1 MSDATRAQAWRVALA
16 GLLALAVAMGI
27 GRFAFTPLLPMML
40 RDAELTLPGGAALA
54 SANYLGYFVGALLCM
69 RWRVEPA
76 TTMRAGLVATVLL
89 TLAMGAHSVLG
100 ALGSLGSL
108 GLRGEP
114 ATASASLMPLWTLL
128 RGLAGVASAGV
139 FVFTSG
145 WCLQRL
151 AQLGHVQLGGII
163 FCGPG
168 VGIAITGLA
177 AGGMT
182 AHGWPAAWG
191 WLSFGVLA
199 AVMVALLWSTVRG
212 DAATAP
218 RQRQALALGGE
229 TIGLTLAYG
238 IAGFGYII
246 TATFLPVMARIALP
260 GSAWP
265 DYFWPIFGAAVALG
279 ALLST
284 RVGMTHDNRRL
295 LTGCYVLQAAA
306 VMLAVVWPTVVGF
319 ALSSLLLGV
328 PFTAITLFAMREAR
342 RLQSGDAAALMG
354 LMTATYGAGQIA
366 GPPLATALVHR
377 TGSFAPSLWVA
388 AAALLIG
395 AMGYDQL
402 RRRWPLSG

>member
-40 RDAELTLPGGAALA
+40 RDAELTLAGGAALA
-54 SANYLGYFVGALLCM
+54 SANYVGYFIGALLCM
-69 RWRVEPA
+69 RWRGEPA

-89 TLAMGAHSVLG
+89 TLAMGAHSVVA
-100 ALGSLGSL
+100 ALGESAP
-108 GLRGEP
+108 E
-114 ATASASLMPLWTLL
+114 AASLMPLWTLL

-191 WLSFGVLA
+191 WLSFGMLA
-199 AVMVALLWSTVRG
+199 AVMVVLLWSTVRG

-218 RQRQALALGGE
+218 PKRQPLALGGE
-229 TIGLTLAYG
+229 TLGLTLAYG

-284 RVGMTHDNRRL
+284 RVGMAHDNRRL

-342 RLQSGDAAALMG
+342 RLQAGDAAALMG

-377 TGSFAPSLWVA
+377 MGSFAPSLWVA

>member
-1 MSDATRAQAWRVALA
+1 
-16 GLLALAVAMGI
+16 
-27 GRFAFTPLLPMML
+27 
-40 RDAELTLPGGAALA
+40 
-54 SANYLGYFVGALLCM
+54 
-69 RWRVEPA
+69 
-76 TTMRAGLVATVLL
+76 
-89 TLAMGAHSVLG
+89 
-100 ALGSLGSL
+100 
-108 GLRGEP
+108 
-114 ATASASLMPLWTLL
+114 MPLWTLL

-212 DAATAP
+212 DAATAR

-284 RVGMTHDNRRL
+284 RVGMAHDNRRL

-306 VMLAVVWPTVVGF
+306 VMLAVVWPTVAGF